1 MSDDV
6 QTAEHDLKSRE
17 VLTTS
22 EVADILRV
30 SESHVCR
37 MIKTGELTKLPLG
50 QRIIRIP
57 RSSVN
62 ALLGIS

>member
-1 MSDDV
+1 MTNDV
-6 QTAEHDLKSRE
+6 KEVNTDTSGLE

-22 EVADILRV
+22 EVAEILRI

-37 MIKTGELTKLPLG
+37 MIKDGRLDKLPLG
-50 QRIIRIP
+50 QRIIRVP

-62 ALLGIS
+62 ALLGI

>member
-1 MSDDV
+1 MTNDV
-6 QTAEHDLKSRE
+6 KEVNTDTSSLE

-22 EVADILRV
+22 EVAEILRI

-37 MIKTGELTKLPLG
+37 MIKDGRLDKLPLG
-50 QRIIRIP
+50 QRIIRVP

-62 ALLGIS
+62 TLLGI

>member
-1 MSDDV
+1 MSV
-6 QTAEHDLKSRE
+6 IEETAQDESQSPE

-30 SESHVCR
+30 SEAHVCR
-37 MIKTGELTKLPLG
+37 MIKSGDLKKLPLG

-57 RSSVN
+57 RSSVD
-62 ALLGIS
+62 ALLGTV

>member
-1 MSDDV
+1 MTNDV
-6 QTAEHDLKSRE
+6 KEVNTDTSSLE

-22 EVADILRV
+22 EVAEILRI

-37 MIKTGELTKLPLG
+37 MIKDGRLDKLPLG
-50 QRIIRIP
+50 QRIIRVP

-62 ALLGIS
+62 ALLGI

>member
-1 MSDDV
+1 MTNDV
-6 QTAEHDLKSRE
+6 EEAETDTSSLE

-22 EVADILRV
+22 EVAEILRI

-37 MIKTGELTKLPLG
+37 MIKDGRLDKLPLG
-50 QRIIRIP
+50 QRIIRVP

-62 ALLGIS
+62 ALLGI

>member
-1 MSDDV
+1 MTNDV
-6 QTAEHDLKSRE
+6 EEVKTDTSSQE

-22 EVADILRV
+22 EVAAILRI

-37 MIKTGELTKLPLG
+37 MIKDGRLDKLPLG
-50 QRIIRIP
+50 QRIIRVP

-62 ALLGIS
+62 ALLGI

>member
-1 MSDDV
+1 MANEEKEVTTLTS
-6 QTAEHDLKSRE
+6 LPE

-22 EVADILRV
+22 EVAEVLRV

-37 MIKTGELTKLPLG
+37 MIKNGKLEKLPLG
-50 QRIIRIP
+50 QRITRVP

-62 ALLGIS
+62 ALLGI

>member
-1 MSDDV
+1 MTNDV
-6 QTAEHDLKSRE
+6 EEVKTDTSSLE

-22 EVADILRV
+22 EVAGILRI

-37 MIKTGELTKLPLG
+37 MIKDGRLDKLPLG
-50 QRIIRIP
+50 QRIIRVP

-62 ALLGIS
+62 ALLGI

>member
-1 MSDDV
+1 MTNDV
-6 QTAEHDLKSRE
+6 KEVDTDTSSLE

-22 EVADILRV
+22 EVAEILRI

-37 MIKTGELTKLPLG
+37 MIKDGRLDKLPLG
-50 QRIIRIP
+50 QRIIRVP

-62 ALLGIS
+62 ALLGI